1 MFTINRSLCEIEF
14 ENINLK
20 NIDVDVMEYLW
31 FKIRERFENPTNN
44 IEIGFSEIEKGI
56 GRYSKDSFISS
67 IQRLNGIT
75 IITNI
80 KSKKPS
86 KRYKFDFTLSENKK
100 SFKVEFDEKI
110 FVLFDKPKSFNSY
123 HQQNIYQFNEKYSK
137 LFYKFLVGYKFLIG
151 KSIFLGSDVMMKI
164 LNIHSDKPINKIQY
178 DIFIS
183 SINKINKK
191 TDLNVSLEKEFVEF
205 ENESEIVKYRVTIN
219 SYKGDTDMKG
229 NDLKRETSKKKLDDE
244 KRIDKWINYL
254 KSEFDGKFDTT
265 NTNKIP
271 IVILKNKIT
280 NLPIYI
286 DGEYRLT
293 DLFNYFTKTPL
304 QTLNKLNEWIVNN
317 ELSYEISWLD
327 TYSKQYE
334 KICLLSQSELKQRG
348 LI

>member
-14 ENINLK
+14 ENINLE

-31 FKIRERFENPTNN
+31 FKIRERFKKPTNN

-56 GRYSKDSFISS
+56 GRYDKDSYISS
-67 IQRLNGIT
+67 IKRLNGIN
-75 IITNI
+75 IITNQ
-80 KSKKPS
+80 KSTQPS
-86 KRYKFDFTLSENKK
+86 KRYRFHFTLSEDKK

-110 FVLFDKPKSFNSY
+110 FVLFGKSKSFNSY
-123 HQQNIYQFNEKYSK
+123 HQHNIYQFNEKYSK

-151 KSIFLGSDVMMKI
+151 KSIFVRSNVLMKI
-164 LNIHSDKPINKIQY
+164 LNIHTDKSISKIQS
-178 DIFIS
+178 DIFKS
-183 SINKINKK
+183 SVNKINEK
-191 TDLNVSLEKEFVEF
+191 TDLNISFDKECVEF
-205 ENESEIVKYRVTIN
+205 ENGLEIVKYRVTIN

-229 NDLKRETSKKKLDDE
+229 NDLKRETSKKKSDYE
-244 KRIDKWINYL
+244 KRIDKWINNI

-293 DLFNYFTKTPL
+293 DLFNYFTETPL
-304 QTLNKLNEWIVNN
+304 QTLNKINEWIVNDDYN
-317 ELSYEISWLD
+317 YDISWVD
-327 TYSKQYE
+327 TYFKTFE
-334 KICLLSQSELKQRG
+334 KVCLLSQSELKQRG